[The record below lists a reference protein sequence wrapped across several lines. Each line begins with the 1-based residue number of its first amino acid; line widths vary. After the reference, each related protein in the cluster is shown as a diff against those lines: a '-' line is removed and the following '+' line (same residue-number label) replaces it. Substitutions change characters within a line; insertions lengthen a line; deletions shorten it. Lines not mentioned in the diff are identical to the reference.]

1 MNLLHVCS
9 ITNNKTSGISNV
21 VPEHFINQSKFVKV
35 ALLNCNNTQIER
47 LKSEKNVFYYNEINK
62 NIDNLPKPF
71 NCPDLVV
78 FHGIYISQ
86 YISIYKKILKK
97 VFGNLVLFN
106 RFIKKAKAIQY
117 LSEIEQKMSSDFKND
132 SFIMGNGI
140 YTPSLKKEKFSE
152 NCIKLVYVGRY
163 AVYHKG
169 LDILL
174 DGCKKAYKNMIINK
188 IEVNLYGAGN
198 EGENHIRE
206 MIKKRNLERVVKAHG
221 PVFDNQKIAEIIKND
236 IFIQTSRL
244 EGQPLGIME
253 AMALGMPVIVSEGTT
268 FGSIVQ
274 SNECGLVCSTP
285 DEVSTI
291 LNELKKESKH
301 FLKFGKNSRKY
312 IENNLTWNTIA
323 SKSVKKYKELIKDAR

>member
-1 MNLLHVCS
+1 M
-9 ITNNKTSGISNV
+9 
-21 VPEHFINQSKFVKV
+21 
-35 ALLNCNNTQIER
+35 
-47 LKSEKNVFYYNEINK
+47 
-62 NIDNLPKPF
+62 
-71 NCPDLVV
+71 
-78 FHGIYISQ
+78 
-86 YISIYKKILKK
+86 YK
-97 VFGNLVLFN
+97 
-106 RFIKKAKAIQY
+106 RQ
-117 LSEIEQKMSSDFKND
+117 
-132 SFIMGNGI
+132 
-140 YTPSLKKEKFSE
+140 
-152 NCIKLVYVGRY
+152 

-301 FLKFGKNSRKY
+301 FFKFGKNSRKY
-312 IENNLTWNTIA
+312 IENNLTWDTIA